1 MNEHPTETEKR
12 KLAKHIVQRRR
23 PDIRRDFND
32 MGTTFPDRT
41 EQTINYSVKKEKRKL
56 IDDVIAWGFS
66 RINAAEGKQRKRVRT
81 WSMLGLLRA
90 IASSPEAALAG
101 LKTRAESI
109 EADEILK
116 RKTESLEIRVFDQS
130 TERGV
135 IDEVTGADD
144 LLDEDTSAQV
154 QDFIEQF
161 SAMNPV
167 TDEKFLALKKG
178 LKGMMKDGFN
188 PVVFCRFVPTVDML
202 VSIIKHDG
210 DFKDVH
216 VEGITGRLNPEERN
230 RRIEALA
237 PLSNTQ
243 KILVATDCLAEGINL
258 QDHFNAVIHYDLSWS
273 PTTHEQREGR
283 VDRFGQTSP
292 EVRALSLVGDNNR
305 IDGYVANIIIEKQR
319 TIRASLGISVP
330 APNAREAISQAIT
343 DDWLGGLPNKTRQVK
358 LFQFLPEEDA
368 QEQMA
373 KEWMSTAEREK
384 KRRTRFSQSSIDVSE
399 VQEEVASIRQA
410 LGTPKDVHRFLEMAL
425 QANNVRP
432 SATEG
437 SLTLEF
443 STASAPHEFVEAV
456 QLEKQEQIAVV
467 DDLSPVPQGWKR
479 IVRTSRVV
487 EEMADYIMG
496 QTLDPK
502 RTVEDGVFP
511 SQRQTRWTNAY
522 SYCWLAVDFHSPKPI
537 VRRKPRCLLRVF
549 SSSVSQDNLNHLRSC
564 PKNVSNPCGTT
575 PSGNVP
581 GGQAE
586 MILNKQIPK
595 FSEPIFKQR
604 LELMMEAEGE
614 RIREAH
620 QRVLA
625 VS

>member
-1 MNEHPTETEKR
+1 MQSSITTSHGVQQPTSSEK
-12 KLAKHIVQRRR
+12 
-23 PDIRRDFND
+23 
-32 MGTTFPDRT
+32 
-41 EQTINYSVKKEKRKL
+41 
-56 IDDVIAWGFS
+56 
-66 RINAAEGKQRKRVRT
+66 
-81 WSMLGLLRA
+81 
-90 IASSPEAALAG
+90 AAL
-101 LKTRAESI
+101 I
-109 EADEILK
+109 
-116 RKTESLEIRVFDQS
+116 
-130 TERGV
+130 
-135 IDEVTGADD
+135 
-144 LLDEDTSAQV
+144 
-154 QDFIEQF
+154 
-161 SAMNPV
+161 
-167 TDEKFLALKKG
+167 
-178 LKGMMKDGFN
+178 
-188 PVVFCRFVPTVDML
+188 
-202 VSIIKHDG
+202 
-210 DFKDVH
+210 
-216 VEGITGRLNPEERN
+216 
-230 RRIEALA
+230 
-237 PLSNTQ
+237 
-243 KILVATDCLAEGINL
+243 
-258 QDHFNAVIHYDLSWS
+258 
-273 PTTHEQREGR
+273 
-283 VDRFGQTSP
+283 RFGQTSP

-502 RTVEDGVFP
+502 SDGRGRRLSV
-511 SQRQTRWTNAY
+511 TKTNE
-522 SYCWLAVDFHSPKPI
+522 VDE
-537 VRRKPRCLLRVF
+537 RVF
-549 SSSVSQDNLNHLRSC
+549 LLLARGRFSLTQTYRSKETSLLVESLLVLGFTGQ
-564 PKNVSNPCGTT
+564 PESPTFLSEERIQSLWNVT

-604 LELMMEAEGE
+604 LELMMEAEGD

-620 QRVLA
+620 QRVRSIVAGKQELEITPHLPIDLISLN
-625 VS
+625 VLLPGGGNDGS